1 MQIIDRIKAF
11 RARMEDENMAA
22 VIVPTADSHAS
33 EYLADYFKTR
43 QWLSGFTGSAGTLV
57 VGREEAA
64 LFTDGRYFIQA
75 EKQLEGSGITLM
87 RMGVA
92 GVPSVEEYVC
102 RIVKAGESCGVDF
115 SVISSHFAADMSDML
130 AGREI
135 ALRDTGDWFA
145 DLWQD
150 RPAMPEDP
158 VYLLEE
164 KYTGMSAEQK
174 LASIREVMAKAGA
187 DMHLTNVLDDIAWTL
202 NVRGNDV
209 HCTPVVMSYLLVGK
223 ESAVWFVDTK
233 KVSEQVQDALFAQG
247 VYLREY
253 SEIESALENIEP
265 GTNVM
270 IDGKKLT
277 ANLCA
282 ALADT
287 NIIQHENPAFRIK
300 ANKND
305 VELDNLRAAHVKDG
319 LAVTRL
325 MYWLKQNAGKIAMD
339 ELNVDEKLLALR
351 AQQENF
357 ISPSFDTICAY
368 RANAA
373 MMHYRATEESH
384 AVIEA
389 KDLLL
394 IDSGAQYLEGTTDV
408 TRTFAMGEV
417 EAEQKM
423 HFTAVLC
430 GMINLASAKFLHGC
444 TGIGLDILARGPM
457 WDMGIDYRCGTG
469 HGVGYLLSVHE
480 GPNAFRWY
488 KSPTRNED
496 TVLEAGM
503 VTTDEPGV
511 YIEGSHGI
519 RIENE
524 LVCHELELNEYGQ
537 FMGFEAITC
546 APIDL
551 DAVIPEQMTAKQR
564 QALNAYH
571 AFVCEK
577 LEPLMA
583 DEDERAWLRR
593 ATRAI

>member
-1 MQIIDRIKAF
+1 MKINDRLSAF
-11 RARMEDENMAA
+11 RARMAQENMA
-22 VIVPTADSHAS
+22 VVVVPTADSHAS

-43 QWLSGFTGSAGTLV
+43 QWLCGFTGSAGTLV

-75 EKQLEGSGITLM
+75 EKQLAGSGVTLM
-87 RMGVA
+87 RMGTA

-102 RIVKAGESCGVDF
+102 SLAKAGESCGMDF
-115 SVISSHFAADMSDML
+115 SVISSHFAADMSDTL

-135 ALRDTGDWFA
+135 ALRDTGDWFEE
-145 DLWQD
+145 LWMD
-150 RPAMPEDP
+150 RPAMPKDP
-158 VYLLEE
+158 VYVLEDA
-164 KYTGMSAEQK
+164 YTGMSVSEK
-174 LASIREVMAKAGA
+174 LSATRAVMDKAGA
-187 DMHLTNVLDDIAWTL
+187 DIHVSNVLDDIAWTL

-209 HCTPVVMSYLLVGK
+209 HCTPVVMSYLMVGK
-223 ESAVWFVDTK
+223 EDAVWFVDRE
-233 KVSEQVQDALFAQG
+233 KVSEEVEAKLLAQG
-247 VYLREY
+247 VQLKDYD
-253 SEIESALENIEP
+253 EIDAALENIDSDAH
-265 GTNVM
+265 VM

-277 ANLCA
+277 ARLCA
-282 ALADT
+282 ALSHTAV
-287 NIIQHENPAFRIK
+287 IQHENPAFRLKAIK
-300 ANKND
+300 NE

-319 LAVTRL
+319 LALTKL
-325 MYWLKQNAGKIAMD
+325 MYWLKQNAGKIPMD
-339 ELNVDEKLLALR
+339 ELSVDEKLLELR
-351 AQQENF
+351 AQQEHF

-373 MMHYRATEESH
+373 MMHYRATPESH

-417 EAEQKM
+417 EQEQKV

-488 KSPTRNED
+488 KSATRNED

-503 VTTDEPGV
+503 VTSDEPGV

-524 LVCHELELNEYGQ
+524 IICKKLEENEYGQ
-537 FMGFEAITC
+537 FMGFEPLTC

-564 QALNAYH
+564 TYLNDYH
-571 AFVCEK
+571 AFVYEK
-577 LEPLMA
+577 LAPLME
-583 DEDERAWLRR
+583 EDERAWLKE

>member
-1 MQIIDRIKAF
+1 MKIIDRLSAF
-11 RARMEDENMAA
+11 RARMAEENMA
-22 VIVPTADSHAS
+22 VVVVPTADSHAS

-43 QWLSGFTGSAGTLV
+43 QWLCGFTGSAGTLV

-75 EKQLEGSGITLM
+75 EKQLAGSGVTLM
-87 RMGVA
+87 RMGTA

-102 RIVKAGESCGVDF
+102 SLAKAGESCGMDF
-115 SVISSHFAADMSDML
+115 SVISSHFAVDMSDTL

-135 ALRDTGDWFA
+135 VLRDTGDWFET
-145 DLWQD
+145 LWTD
-150 RPAMPEDP
+150 RPAMPKDP
-158 VYLLEE
+158 VYVLEDA
-164 KYTGMSAEQK
+164 YTGMSVSEK
-174 LASIREVMAKAGA
+174 LSATRAVMAKAGA
-187 DMHLTNVLDDIAWTL
+187 DIHVSNVLDDIAWTL

-209 HCTPVVMSYLLVGK
+209 HCTPVVMSYLMVSR
-223 ESAVWFVDTK
+223 EDAFWFVDRE
-233 KVSEQVQDALFAQG
+233 KVGEDVESKLLAQG
-247 VYLREY
+247 VRLKDYG
-253 SEIESALENIEP
+253 EIDAALESIDSDAH
-265 GTNVM
+265 VM

-277 ANLCA
+277 ARLCA
-282 ALADT
+282 ALSHTAV
-287 NIIQHENPAFRIK
+287 IQHENPAFRLKAIK
-300 ANKND
+300 NE
-305 VELDNLRAAHVKDG
+305 VELDNLREAHVKDG
-319 LAVTRL
+319 LALTKL
-325 MYWLKQNAGKIAMD
+325 MYWLKQNAGKVPMD
-339 ELNVDEKLLALR
+339 ELSVDEKLLELR
-351 AQQENF
+351 AQQEHF

-373 MMHYRATEESH
+373 MMHYRATPESH

-417 EAEQKM
+417 EQEQKM

-488 KSPTRNED
+488 KSATRNED

-503 VTTDEPGV
+503 VTSDEPGV

-524 LVCHELELNEYGQ
+524 IICKKLEENEYGQ
-537 FMGFEAITC
+537 FMGFEPLTC

-564 QALNAYH
+564 AYLNDYH
-571 AFVCEK
+571 AFVYEK
-577 LEPLMA
+577 LAPLM
-583 DEDERAWLRR
+583 EENERAWLKQ

>member
-1 MQIIDRIKAF
+1 MQIIDRLRAF
-11 RARMEDENMAA
+11 RARMEEENMAV

-33 EYLADYFKTR
+33 EYLADHFKTR

-75 EKQLEGSGITLM
+75 ERQIAGTGITLM
-87 RMGVA
+87 RMGTA
-92 GVPSVEEYVC
+92 GVPTVEQYVC
-102 RIVKAGESCGVDF
+102 SLAKAGESCGVDF

-135 ALRDTGDWFA
+135 ALRDTGDWFET
-145 DLWQD
+145 LWTD
-150 RPAMPEDP
+150 RPAMPTDP

-164 KYTGMSAEQK
+164 KYTGMSVSAK
-174 LASIREVMAKAGA
+174 LAAIREVMAKAGA
-187 DMHLTNVLDDIAWTL
+187 DMHVVNVLDDIAWTL
-202 NVRGNDV
+202 NVRGSDV
-209 HCTPVVMSYLLVGK
+209 HCTPVVMSYLLIGR
-223 ESAVWFVDTK
+223 EDAIWFVDTQ
-233 KVSEQVQDALFAQG
+233 KVSEPVREALFSEG

-253 SEIESALENIEP
+253 GEITAALEAIEP
-265 GTNVM
+265 GTSVM
-270 IDGKKLT
+270 VDGRKMT
-277 ANLCA
+277 ASLCA

-287 NIIQHENPAFRIK
+287 NIIQHENPAFRLK
-300 ANKND
+300 AIKND

-325 MYWLKQNAGKIAMD
+325 MYWLKQNAGKAPMD
-339 ELNVDEKLLALR
+339 ELSVTDRLLALR
-351 AQQENF
+351 QEQEHF
-357 ISPSFDTICAY
+357 ISTSFDTICAY
-368 RANAA
+368 RENAA
-373 MMHYRATEESH
+373 MMHYKATEDSS
-384 AVIEA
+384 ATIEA

-394 IDSGAQYLEGTTDV
+394 IDSGAQYLEGTTDI

-417 EAEQKM
+417 AREQKE

-430 GMINLASAKFLHGC
+430 GMLNLQNAKFLHGV

-457 WDMGIDYRCGTG
+457 WDLGIDYRCGTG

-496 TVLEAGM
+496 TVMEAGM
-503 VTTDEPGV
+503 VTTDEPGI

-524 LVCHELELNEYGQ
+524 LVCKKLEMNEYGQ

-551 DAVIPEQMTAKQR
+551 DAVIPEQMTARQR
-564 QALNAYH
+564 GWLNAYH
-571 AFVCEK
+571 AFVLEK

-583 DEDERAWLRR
+583 DEDERAWLRH

>member
-11 RARMEDENMAA
+11 RARMEEENMAA

-75 EKQLEGSGITLM
+75 ERQLEGTGIGLM

-102 RIVKAGESCGVDF
+102 QLVKAGESCGVDF
-115 SVISSHFAADMSDML
+115 AVISSHFAADMSDML

-145 DLWQD
+145 DLWAD
-150 RPAMPEDP
+150 RPAMPKDP

-164 KYTGMSAEQK
+164 KYTGMSAAQK
-174 LASIREVMAKAGA
+174 LAKIREVMAKAGA

-223 ESAVWFVDTK
+223 ESAVWFVDTE
-233 KVSEQVQDALFAQG
+233 KVSEQVQDHLFAQG

-253 SEIESALENIEP
+253 SEIASALESIEP
-265 GTNVM
+265 GTSVM
-270 IDGKKLT
+270 LDGKKLT

-325 MYWLKQNAGKIAMD
+325 MYWLKKNAGKMAMD
-339 ELNVDEKLLALR
+339 ELSVDEKLLALR

-384 AVIEA
+384 AAIEA

-394 IDSGAQYLEGTTDV
+394 IDSGAQYLEGTTDI

-417 EAEQKM
+417 EEEQKE

-430 GMINLASAKFLHGC
+430 GMLNLQNAKFLHGC
-444 TGIGLDILARGPM
+444 TGIALDVLARGPM

-503 VTTDEPGV
+503 VTTDEPGI

-524 LVCHELELNEYGQ
+524 LVCRKLENNEYGQ

-551 DAVIPEQMTAKQR
+551 DAVIPEQMNRRQR
-564 QALNAYH
+564 QWLNAYH

-583 DEDERAWLRR
+583 DEDERAWLRH

>member
-1 MQIIDRIKAF
+1 MQIIDRIRAF
-11 RARMEDENMAA
+11 RARMEQENMAV

-43 QWLSGFTGSAGTLV
+43 QWLCGFTGSAGTLV

-75 EKQLEGSGITLM
+75 ERELEGSGVTLM
-87 RMGVA
+87 RMGTA
-92 GVPSVEEYVC
+92 GVPTVEDYAASLAG
-102 RIVKAGESCGVDF
+102 AGESCGMDF
-115 SVISSHFAADMSDML
+115 SIVSASFAADLSDML
-130 AGREI
+130 AGKEI

-145 DLWQD
+145 DLWED
-150 RPAMPEDP
+150 RPAMPKEK
-158 VYLLEE
+158 VYLLDE
-164 KYTGMSAEQK
+164 KYAGMSVSEK
-174 LASIREVMAKAGA
+174 LAATRAVMKKAGA
-187 DMHLTNVLDDIAWTL
+187 SLHVTNVLDDIAWTL
-202 NVRGNDV
+202 NVRGADV
-209 HCTPVVMSYLLVGK
+209 HCTPVVMSYLLVGE
-223 ESAVWFVDTK
+223 ESAFWFVDTT
-233 KVSEQVQDALFAQG
+233 KVGEDVQAALLGAG

-253 SEIESALENIEP
+253 DEIEHALDSVEA
-265 GTNVM
+265 GTDVM
-270 IDGKKLT
+270 LDGRKMT
-277 ANLCA
+277 ARLCN
-282 ALADT
+282 ALADV

-300 ANKND
+300 AIKND
-305 VELDNLRAAHVKDG
+305 VELDNLRAAHIKDG

-325 MYWLKQNAGKIAMD
+325 MYWLKKNAGKVEMD
-339 ELNVDEKLLALR
+339 EVSVDEELLRLR
-351 AQQENF
+351 SAQEHF

-373 MMHYRATEESH
+373 MMHYRANPQKK
-384 AVIEA
+384 AVIGA
-389 KDLLL
+389 SDLLL
-394 IDSGAQYLEGTTDV
+394 IDSGAQYLEGTTDI

-417 EAEQKM
+417 TEEQKV
-423 HFTAVLC
+423 HFTAVVC
-430 GMINLASAKFLHGC
+430 GMLNLQNAKFLHGC
-444 TGIGLDILARGPM
+444 TGIALDVLARGPM

-488 KSPTRNED
+488 KSATRNED

-503 VTTDEPGV
+503 VTTDEPGI

-524 LVCHELELNEYGQ
+524 LVCKKLECGEYGQ

-551 DAVIPEQMTAKQR
+551 DAIIPEQMTARQR
-564 QALNAYH
+564 RWLNEYH
-571 AFVCEK
+571 AFVYEK
-577 LEPLMA
+577 LNALMA
-583 DEDERAWLRR
+583 DEEERAWLKH

>member
-1 MQIIDRIKAF
+1 MKINDRLSAF
-11 RARMEDENMAA
+11 RARMAQENMA
-22 VIVPTADSHAS
+22 VVVVPTADSHAS

-43 QWLSGFTGSAGTLV
+43 QWLCGFTGSAGTLV

-75 EKQLEGSGITLM
+75 EKQLAGSGVTLM
-87 RMGVA
+87 RMGTA

-102 RIVKAGESCGVDF
+102 SLAKAGESCGMDF
-115 SVISSHFAADMSDML
+115 SVISSHFAADMSDTL

-135 ALRDTGDWFA
+135 ALRDTGDWFEA
-145 DLWQD
+145 LWTD
-150 RPAMPEDP
+150 RPAMPKDP
-158 VYLLEE
+158 VYVLEDA
-164 KYTGMSAEQK
+164 YTGMSVSEK
-174 LASIREVMAKAGA
+174 LSATRAVMAKAGA
-187 DMHLTNVLDDIAWTL
+187 DIHVSNVLDDIAWTL

-209 HCTPVVMSYLLVGK
+209 HCTPVVMSYLMVGK
-223 ESAVWFVDTK
+223 EDAVWFVDRE
-233 KVSEQVQDALFAQG
+233 KVSEEVEAKLLAQG
-247 VYLREY
+247 VQLKDYG
-253 SEIESALENIEP
+253 EIDAALENIDSDAH
-265 GTNVM
+265 VM

-277 ANLCA
+277 ARLCA
-282 ALADT
+282 ALSHTAV
-287 NIIQHENPAFRIK
+287 IQHENPAFRLKAIK
-300 ANKND
+300 NE

-319 LAVTRL
+319 LALTKL
-325 MYWLKQNAGKIAMD
+325 MYWLKQNAGKIPMD
-339 ELNVDEKLLALR
+339 ELSVDEKLLELR
-351 AQQENF
+351 AQQEHF

-373 MMHYRATEESH
+373 MMHYRATPESH

-417 EAEQKM
+417 EQEQKV

-488 KSPTRNED
+488 KSATRNED

-503 VTTDEPGV
+503 VTSDEPGV

-524 LVCHELELNEYGQ
+524 IICKKLEENEYGQ
-537 FMGFEAITC
+537 FMGFEPLTC

-564 QALNAYH
+564 TYLNDYH
-571 AFVCEK
+571 AFVYEK
-577 LEPLMA
+577 LAPLME
-583 DEDERAWLRR
+583 EDERAWLKE

>member
-1 MQIIDRIKAF
+1 MKIADRLSAF
-11 RARMEDENMAA
+11 RARMAQENMA
-22 VIVPTADSHAS
+22 VVVVPTADSHAS

-43 QWLSGFTGSAGTLV
+43 QWLCGFTGSAGTLV

-75 EKQLEGSGITLM
+75 EKQLAGSGVTLM
-87 RMGVA
+87 RMGTA

-102 RIVKAGESCGVDF
+102 TLAKAGESCGMDF
-115 SVISSHFAADMSDML
+115 SVISSHFAADMSDTL

-145 DLWQD
+145 ELWTD
-150 RPAMPEDP
+150 RPAMPKDP
-158 VYLLEE
+158 VYVLEDA
-164 KYTGMSAEQK
+164 YTGMSVSEK
-174 LASIREVMAKAGA
+174 LSATRAVMAKAGA
-187 DMHLTNVLDDIAWTL
+187 DIHVNNVLDDIAWTL

-209 HCTPVVMSYLLVGK
+209 HCTPVVMSYLMVGK
-223 ESAVWFVDTK
+223 EDAVWFVDRG
-233 KVSEQVQDALFAQG
+233 KVGEDVESRLLAQG
-247 VYLREY
+247 VTLKDYA
-253 SEIESALENIEP
+253 EIDAALENVDSDAR
-265 GTNVM
+265 VM

-277 ANLCA
+277 ARLCA
-282 ALADT
+282 ALSHT
-287 NIIQHENPAFRIK
+287 VVIQHENPAFRLK
-300 ANKND
+300 AIKND

-319 LAVTRL
+319 LALTKL
-325 MYWLKQNAGKIAMD
+325 MYWLKQNAGKIPMD
-339 ELNVDEKLLALR
+339 EISVDEKLLELR
-351 AQQENF
+351 AQQEHF

-373 MMHYRATEESH
+373 MMHYRATPESH

-417 EAEQKM
+417 EAEQKK

-488 KSPTRNED
+488 KSATRNED

-503 VTTDEPGV
+503 VTSDEPGV

-524 LVCHELELNEYGQ
+524 IICKKLEENEYGQ
-537 FMGFEAITC
+537 FMGFEPLTC

-564 QALNAYH
+564 AYLNDYH
-571 AFVCEK
+571 AFVYEK
-577 LEPLMA
+577 LAPLM
-583 DEDERAWLRR
+583 EDEERTWLRH

>member
-1 MQIIDRIKAF
+1 MQIADRIKAF
-11 RARMEDENMAA
+11 RARMEEENMA
-22 VIVPTADSHAS
+22 VVVVPTADAHAS
-33 EYLADYFKTR
+33 EYLADHFKTR
-43 QWLSGFTGSAGTLV
+43 QWLCGFTGSAGTLV

-75 EKQLEGSGITLM
+75 ERQLAGTGVKLM
-87 RMGVA
+87 RMGTA
-92 GVPSVEEYVC
+92 GVPGVEEYVC
-102 RIVKAGESCGVDF
+102 SLAKPGESCGMDF
-115 SVISSHFAADMSDML
+115 SVISAHFAADMSDTL

-135 ALRDTGDWFA
+135 ALRDTGDWFEA
-145 DLWQD
+145 LWTD
-150 RPAMPEDP
+150 RPAMPKAP

-164 KYTGMSAEQK
+164 QYTGMRASEK
-174 LASIREVMAKAGA
+174 LAIIRESMEKAGA
-187 DMHLTNVLDDIAWTL
+187 DMHVSNVLDEIAWTL
-202 NVRGNDV
+202 NVRGSDV
-209 HCTPVVMSYLLVGK
+209 HCTPVVMSYLVVGK
-223 ESAVWFVDTK
+223 SAAVWFVDGD
-233 KVSEQVQDALFAQG
+233 KVSPEIQQKLMEEG
-247 VYLREY
+247 VFLRDY
-253 SEIESALENIEP
+253 GEIQEALEELS
-265 GTNVM
+265 GELRVM
-270 IDGKKLT
+270 VDGKKLT

-282 ALADT
+282 ALAHT
-287 NIIQHENPAFRIK
+287 TIVQQENPAFRLK
-300 ANKND
+300 AIKND

-319 LAVTRL
+319 LAMAKL
-325 MYWLKQNAGKIAMD
+325 MYWLKQNAGKVPMD
-339 ELNVDEKLLALR
+339 ELSVSEKLLSLR
-351 AQQENF
+351 AQQAHF

-368 RANAA
+368 RENAA
-373 MMHYRATEESH
+373 MMHYKATPDSY

-417 EAEQKM
+417 EAEQKK

-480 GPNAFRWY
+480 GPNSFRWY
-488 KSPTRNED
+488 KSATRNED

-503 VTTDEPGV
+503 VTSDEPGV

-524 LVCHELELNEYGQ
+524 IICKKLEENEYGQ
-537 FMGFEAITC
+537 FMGFEALTC

-564 QALNAYH
+564 AYLNDYH
-571 AFVCEK
+571 AFVYEK
-577 LEPLMA
+577 LAPLM
-583 DEDERAWLRR
+583 DDQEREWLKT